1 MKKLFMLGLAALA
14 FVSCSKDNLSSTDV
28 PAGYND
34 AAKVV
39 NEYQSNFVKTF
50 GAPSADQTW
59 GFGSASNAV
68 KSMRRANA
76 VIPGD
81 PFTYETTEGYYEMQI
96 PGTAKSP
103 DDYNTVSALQDATEL
118 KLVDGTFSMNLY
130 KSGSRRDIYVKGN
143 VTLNVN
149 SAESSINQARIYVL
163 PNSTLTLNMDAT
175 YYYINDLE
183 IYVAADGILNYNST
197 MLYKQTGGGKIYNR
211 GTVNFLADEFQANN
225 DAVIYNEGTVTGK
238 SLKLAPSQLKPSFF
252 YNFGDVHLTG
262 KLIMFSES
270 NFLNENKVIVDDA
283 TEITASV
290 NVANCLWWINKGRF
304 ETKDMVMHA
313 TYNKLYNLCQLYVKE
328 TLNLYEGEFQ
338 LMPNSY
344 TEAGDAEFHMF
355 YVNMYGDA
363 GINIKGDVLVSSK
376 KWGTFDQGF
385 KYKDGDENYVLIGG
399 KCSVNMEKGTLNID
413 EGITYSVKEVEI
425 LNGGSPVTE
434 EYVEEAYPTEYP
446 VTIFNAESGVEFG
459 QLSVTPKESGCG
471 ATWTIGTLPVTQ
483 PSLHVMAEDLSAT
496 EASDFDFNDVV
507 IDVFYKNATTVT
519 IQLLAAGGT
528 LPLRICQNDNW
539 EVHKLFDVP
548 VTCMVNT
555 GKKYHV
561 AQLPYT
567 QEEGLSVAPF
577 DYTLTEGTWSSD
589 QDEFAAQV
597 NQRIKLEV
605 YKDGGWYELLAEQ
618 GKPACKIATPV
629 EILVLDWYPTEY
641 RWPWEKQNI
650 GVDFKNWVADPT
662 VKWYTTR
669 KSIEE
674 TNAGE

>member
-1 MKKLFMLGLAALA
+1 MKKLFLLGFITLA
-14 FVSCSKDNLSSTDV
+14 FVSCSKDSLPSQDV
-28 PAGYND
+28 PAGYKD
-34 AAKVV
+34 AAAVV
-39 NEYQSNFVKTF
+39 DEYQSNFVKTF
-50 GAPSADQTW
+50 GTPSANQTW
-59 GFGSASNAV
+59 GFGKSVNVANA
-68 KSMRRANA
+68 MRRANA
-76 VIPGD
+76 VIDGD
-81 PFTYETTEGYYEMQI
+81 PFTYETTDSYYKTTV
-96 PGTAKSP
+96 PGTAKDPNDVP
-103 DDYNTVSALQDATEL
+103 DWQLPNLTEL
-118 KLVDGTFSMNLY
+118 KLVNASYSIGLER
-130 KSGSRRDIYVKGN
+130 GSRDIYVSGA
-143 VTLNVN
+143 VTLNVDG
-149 SAESSINQARIYVL
+149 SHWINQARIYVL
-163 PNSTLTLNMDAT
+163 PNATLNLNMNSQ
-175 YYYINDLE
+175 YFINNLE
-183 IYVAADGILNYNST
+183 IYVAADGILNYNCD
-197 MLYKQTGGGKIYNR
+197 MFYKHNGGGKLYNR

-238 SLKLAPSQLKPSFF
+238 SLKMAPNQSKPSFF
-252 YNFGDVHLTG
+252 YNFGDVHLTN

-313 TYNKLYNLCQLYVKE
+313 TNNKLYNLCQLYVKE

-363 GINIKGDVLVSSK
+363 GINIKGNVNVISK
-376 KWGTFDQGF
+376 YNDTYDQGF
-385 KYKDGDENYVLIGG
+385 KYQDGDDNYVLIGG
-399 KCSVNMEKGTLNID
+399 KCSVNMQKGTLNID

-446 VTIFNAESGVEFG
+446 VTFFNAESGVVFG
-459 QLSVTPKESGCG
+459 QLSVTPKEAGCG
-471 ATWTIGTLPVTQ
+471 ATWTIGTLPVTL

-507 IDVFYKNATTVT
+507 IDVFYKNSTTVT

-539 EVHKLFDVP
+539 EVHKLFNVP

-555 GKKYHV
+555 GTKYHT

-567 QEEGLSVAPF
+567 QVEGLSVAPF
-577 DYTLTEGTWSSD
+577 DYVLTAGTWSTD

-605 YKDGGWYELLAEQ
+605 QKEGTWYELLAEQ

-629 EILVLDWYPTEY
+629 EIFVLDWYPTEY

-669 KSIEE
+669 KSIDDI
-674 TNAGE
+674 NAGE

>member
-1 MKKLFMLGLAALA
+1 MF
-14 FVSCSKDNLSSTDV
+14 
-28 PAGYND
+28 
-34 AAKVV
+34 
-39 NEYQSNFVKTF
+39 
-50 GAPSADQTW
+50 
-59 GFGSASNAV
+59 
-68 KSMRRANA
+68 
-76 VIPGD
+76 
-81 PFTYETTEGYYEMQI
+81 
-96 PGTAKSP
+96 
-103 DDYNTVSALQDATEL
+103 
-118 KLVDGTFSMNLY
+118 Y
-130 KSGSRRDIYVKGN
+130 KHN
-143 VTLNVN
+143 
-149 SAESSINQARIYVL
+149 
-163 PNSTLTLNMDAT
+163 
-175 YYYINDLE
+175 
-183 IYVAADGILNYNST
+183 
-197 MLYKQTGGGKIYNR
+197 GGGKLYNR

-238 SLKLAPSQLKPSFF
+238 SLKMDPNQSKPSFF
-252 YNFGDVHLTG
+252 YNFGDVHLTK

-313 TYNKLYNLCQLYVKE
+313 TNNKLYNLCQLYVKE

-363 GINIKGDVLVSSK
+363 GINIKGNVNVISK
-376 KWGTFDQGF
+376 YNDTYDQGF
-385 KYKDGDENYVLIGG
+385 KYQDGDDNYVLIGG
-399 KCSVNMEKGTLNID
+399 KCSVNMQKGTLNID

-434 EYVEEAYPTEYP
+434 EYVEETYPTEYP

-459 QLSVTPKESGCG
+459 QLTVTPKTTGCG
-471 ATWTIGTLPVTQ
+471 ATWTIGTVPATL

-496 EASDFDFNDVV
+496 EASDFDFNDIV
-507 IDVFYKNATTVT
+507 IDVFYKNSTTVT
-519 IQLLAAGGT
+519 IHLLAAGGT
-528 LPLRICQNDNW
+528 LPLRICENDNW
-539 EVHKLFDVP
+539 EAHKLFNVP

-555 GKKYHV
+555 GTKYHT
-561 AQLPYT
+561 AQSPYT
-567 QEEGLSVAPF
+567 QVEGLSVAPF
-577 DYTLTEGTWSSD
+577 DYVLTAGTWSTD

-605 YKDGGWYELLAEQ
+605 QKEGTWYELLAEQ

-629 EILVLDWYPTEY
+629 EIFVLDWYLTEY

-650 GVDFKNWVADPT
+650 GGDFKNWVADPT

-669 KSIEE
+669 KSIDDI
-674 TNAGE
+674 NAGE

>member
-1 MKKLFMLGLAALA
+1 MKKLFVLGIAALA

-28 PAGYND
+28 PSGYKD
-34 AAKVV
+34 ASAVV
-39 NEYQSNFVKTF
+39 EEYQSNFVKTF

-59 GFGSASNAV
+59 GFGNATNGSNRA
-68 KSMRRANA
+68 MRRADA
-76 VIPGD
+76 VISGD
-81 PFTYETTEGYYEMQI
+81 PFTYETTGGYYKTTI
-96 PGTAKSP
+96 PETAKDPNDVP
-103 DDYNTVSALQDATEL
+103 DWQLPNLTEL
-118 KLVDGTFSMNLY
+118 KLENASYSISLDR
-130 KSGSRRDIYVKGN
+130 GSRDIYVSGA
-143 VTLNVN
+143 VTLNVDGTHWV
-149 SAESSINQARIYVL
+149 NQARFYVL
-163 PNSTLTLNMDAT
+163 PNATLNLNMDSEHP
-175 YYYINDLE
+175 ILNME
-183 IYVAADGILNYNST
+183 IYVAANGVLNYSSAVLEKNAN
-197 MLYKQTGGGKIYNR
+197 QTGGGKLYNR

-238 SLKLAPSQLKPSFF
+238 SLKMAPNQSNPSFF
-252 YNFGDVHLTG
+252 YNFGDVHLTN

-270 NFLNENKVIVDDA
+270 NFLNENKVIVDNA

-313 TYNKLYNLCQLYVKE
+313 TYNKLYNLCQLLVKE
-328 TLNLYEGEFQ
+328 RLYIHEGEFN
-338 LMPNSY
+338 LMANSY
-344 TEAGDAEFHMF
+344 TEAATAQLDMF
-355 YVNMYGDA
+355 YINMYGDA
-363 GINIKGDVLVSSK
+363 GINVKGAVNIASK
-376 KWGTFDQGF
+376 YNDTFDQGF
-385 KYKDGDENYVLIGG
+385 KYKGGDDNYVLIGG
-399 KCSVNMEKGTLNID
+399 KCSVNMQMGTLNID

-471 ATWTIGTLPVTQ
+471 ATWTIGTFPVTQ

-605 YKDGGWYELLAEQ
+605 YKDGAWYELLAEQ

-674 TNAGE
+674 INAGE